1 MNPKYTP
8 ETERCL
14 KYSSPLAFWLGIGDI
29 NPGFNVIT
37 MNLPSALILVRQQL
51 EAAALKE
58 SYKDIAKASRLFN
71 IRDVTADLDN
81 YKLAFRNFLI
91 LSGVL

>member
-1 MNPKYTP
+1 MNPKYTS
-8 ETERCL
+8 ETERCR
-14 KYSSPLAFWLGIGDI
+14 KYSLPLAFKLDMGDI

-37 MNLPSALILVRQQL
+37 MNLPLALILVRQQL

-71 IRDVTADLDN
+71 MRDVTTVLDN